1 MGNYRV
7 IINAVGGH
15 GQDRGKGHG
24 ETVDFEAGGES
35 SPEAI
40 LKRAVAELQAHGNS
54 VTEATV
60 HHWPGSGSEVV
71 DNLLTGRRTGSF

>member
-15 GQDRGKGHG
+15 GQDREKGHG
-24 ETVDFEAGGES
+24 EQVDFGENT
-35 SPEAI
+35 PEAI
-40 LKRAVAELQAHGNS
+40 VKDAVEKLRARGES

-60 HHWPGSGSEVV
+60 HHWPGSTTEVV
-71 DNLLTGRRTGSF
+71 DNLLTGKRTGSFRG